1 MRLSIQWTVVLIAA
15 RQSVAQS
22 VTQVLNVV
30 LTVLP
35 IAVGQS
41 VMQVVTQVLIIV
53 LTVLL
58 RAVMIVIAMLRYDDS
73 TDSTT
78 DSTIDTIDGVTINN
92 GMSVRCYR
100 DIV

>member
-22 VTQVLNVV
+22 LTQVLNVV

-73 TDSTT
+73 TDSI
-78 DSTIDTIDGVTINN
+78 SNII
-92 GMSVRCYR
+92 
-100 DIV
+100 